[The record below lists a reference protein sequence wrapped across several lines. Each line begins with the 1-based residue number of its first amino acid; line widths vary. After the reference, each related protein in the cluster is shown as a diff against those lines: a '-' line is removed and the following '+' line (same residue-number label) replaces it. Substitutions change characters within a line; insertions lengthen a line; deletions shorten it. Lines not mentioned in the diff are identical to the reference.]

1 MTETKVIRSF
11 GVKNGNVFPK
21 KGHSKIWCAKFF
33 PSVPP
38 NSAPGLCPCRLAY
51 LLPTNI
57 LFTLYYSL
65 ISPYLTYSN
74 VIWASNYTSRLYT
87 IIVLEKRIF
96 SSIMCLPYTSLT
108 GSGVE
113 RRCMGCDGPGHPS
126 GRGIQLPNCVKLKFK

>member
-38 NSAPGLCPCRLAY
+38 KLHAVRPIYCPLIFY
-51 LLPTNI
+51 LPYITR
-57 LFTLYYSL
+57 SL
-65 ISPYLTYSN
+65 IFPYLTYCN

-87 IIVLEKRIF
+87 IIVLGKRIF
-96 SSIMCLPYTSLT
+96 SSIMCLPYNSLT
-108 GSGVE
+108 GSGVQ
-113 RRCMGCDGPGHPS
+113 RRCRGCDGPGHPVGAS
-126 GRGIQLPNCVKLKFK
+126 NYPIV